1 MQGDIVNEDNTT
13 TALIVYR
20 DFLGQVMTN
29 AKKFQVAG
37 ITREQMKADL
47 DIVEAAIE
55 SIGLVVDESDERV
68 FELYTDCLED
78 IEVTKQ
84 AVENAYK

>member
-1 MQGDIVNEDNTT
+1 
-13 TALIVYR
+13 
-20 DFLGQVMTN
+20 MTN

-37 ITREQMKADL
+37 ITREQMEADL